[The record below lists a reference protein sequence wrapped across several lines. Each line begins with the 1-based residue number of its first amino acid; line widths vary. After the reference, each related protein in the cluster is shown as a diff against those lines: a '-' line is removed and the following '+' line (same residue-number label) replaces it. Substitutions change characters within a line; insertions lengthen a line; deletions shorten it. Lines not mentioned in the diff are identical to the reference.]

1 MVKTP
6 SLLETLCKDMSCHK
20 ANSSTCNDEELQR
33 FESFGEL
40 THVKRQAGYRRD
52 PGNPTQD
59 PKWEWQ
65 DPTIGGQGSHLSH
78 LDPAFNVGF
87 LHSSWDLRWDF
98 CIPPGSLGG
107 TYAFYPGS

>member
-1 MVKTP
+1 MIFKVHHGIHLWSRKLFNYPDDREVAVMVKTP

-40 THVKRQAGYRRD
+40 THVKRQAGYRQD

-65 DPTIGGQGSHLSH
+65 DPTIGGGIPH
-78 LDPAFNVGF
+78 F
-87 LHSSWDLRWDF
+87 
-98 CIPPGSLGG
+98 PPGMK
-107 TYAFYPGS
+107 T

>member
-1 MVKTP
+1 MIFKVHHGIHLWSRKLFNYPDDREVAVMVKTP

-59 PKWEWQ
+59 PKWEW
-65 DPTIGGQGSHLSH
+65 
-78 LDPAFNVGF
+78 
-87 LHSSWDLRWDF
+87 LR
-98 CIPPGSLGG
+98 IPP
-107 TYAFYPGS
+107 